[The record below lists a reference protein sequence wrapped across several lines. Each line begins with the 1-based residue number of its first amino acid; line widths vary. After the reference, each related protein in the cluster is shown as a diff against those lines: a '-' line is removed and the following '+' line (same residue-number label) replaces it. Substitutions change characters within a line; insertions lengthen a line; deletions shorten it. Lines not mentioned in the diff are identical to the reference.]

1 MIRNIKL
8 LVQMRWVA
16 IALQMAALVGAIAL
30 HLPVNIQLFLF
41 GLGIQIVI
49 NVVTFTNIRKPSF
62 LSEWPIFFQLIF
74 DLMALNIFMIASG
87 GVANPFSGLFLI
99 QAVLA
104 SMLLSGKK
112 LWMIIAATGLSYTI
126 LLLGFNPSCEMH
138 HQWMAF
144 HIQGMIINHVMTTS
158 VIGYFVFRLIH
169 NLRFKEQQLSA
180 RQSLIGAGATAA
192 QIAHK
197 IGTPLNIMALVVQDL
212 SEKNLH
218 KDQEI
223 LLSQIEQCKTYLAR
237 FFDRLGRLEKTD
249 EALLFST
256 TIHTFSEW
264 IVTRHPSL
272 KLNYDIVNDQ
282 YMSSMNAE
290 LMMLLLEI
298 MAENAVEAQA
308 STLFFEAKFFKH
320 HLTVTIQ
327 NDGPPLPDEIQA
339 LMSLGYSDNKGIHH
353 TGIGLFLARLVME
366 NLGARVQVVPS
377 KNVHLILE
385 FPLESMINL

>member
-1 MIRNIKL
+1 MLRNIKL

-16 IALQMAALVGAIAL
+16 ITLQMAALVGAIAL
-30 HLPVNIQLFLF
+30 DLPVNIQLFLF
-41 GLGIQIVI
+41 GLGIQIVV
-49 NVVTFTNIRKPSF
+49 NVVTFTNLGKPSF

-87 GVANPFSGLFLI
+87 GLANPFSGLFLI

-112 LWMIIAATGLSYTI
+112 LWTIIIATGLSYTI

-144 HIQGMIINHVMTTS
+144 HIQGMIINHVMTTA

-169 NLRFKEQQLSA
+169 NLRLKEHQLSA

-212 SEKNLH
+212 SEKNLQ
-218 KDQEI
+218 KDQTI

-256 TIHTFSEW
+256 SINKFSDW
-264 IVTRHPSL
+264 IAHRYPMLTL
-272 KLNYDIVNDQ
+272 KCDVVNDQ
-282 YMSSMNAE
+282 NMSSMNSE
-290 LMMLLLEI
+290 LIILLLEI
-298 MAENAVEAQA
+298 MAENAAEAQA
-308 STLFFEAKFFKH
+308 KTLSFEAEFSKYT
-320 HLTVTIQ
+320 LTLTIQ
-327 NDGPPLPDEIQA
+327 NDGPPLPDEIHS
-339 LMSLGYSDNKGIHH
+339 LMTLGYSENKGIHH
-353 TGIGLFLARLVME
+353 AGIGLFLARLVMG
-366 NLGARVQVVPS
+366 NLGARVQVLPS
-377 KNVHLILE
+377 NNVHIVIE
-385 FPLESMINL
+385 FPLENMDDL